1 VASLQRALREVVL
14 DDPWSSDRAHEWW
27 NCNGC
32 PERKKMAADLVEA
45 AAV

>member
-1 VASLQRALREVVL
+1 MNEVIVG
-14 DDPWSSDRAHEWW
+14 DAWSSDMAAAWW

-32 PERKKMAADLVEA
+32 PERKKLAAELVEA